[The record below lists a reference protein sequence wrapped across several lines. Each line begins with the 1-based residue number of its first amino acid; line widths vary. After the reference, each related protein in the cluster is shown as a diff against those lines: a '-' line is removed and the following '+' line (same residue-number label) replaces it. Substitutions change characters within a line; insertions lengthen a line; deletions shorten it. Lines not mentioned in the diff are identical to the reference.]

1 MSFNFNTLAD
11 AEKAQADKAAQCD
24 LMGWDKIKKP
34 GANQAPQA
42 LTPEVTPVVDSG
54 PIVVKPKR
62 KAK

>member
-1 MSFNFNTLAD
+1 MMFNFRTLGD
-11 AEKAQADKAAQCD
+11 
-24 LMGWDKIKKP
+24 IIRTVTKKP

-62 KAK
+62 KTK